1 MAIEKGFQKLTFTY
15 EATKLWFDALQVKRC
30 RDISIPI
37 TEAYNR
43 VLAEDVVALE
53 DLPRFDRSAM
63 DGYAVRAEDTN
74 GATQQKPL
82 LFRFAEGDEL
92 ADPAH
97 REAKQV
103 WTGNPIPK
111 GANAVVILENTQ
123 KKDTKLEVWSQVAVG
138 ENIIRRGEDIKK
150 GDIAAKAGTRLN
162 PYYIALLSA
171 LGYTE
176 VKVVEKPK
184 IAILATGNEL
194 AQTGKDRTEKQ
205 IYESNRA
212 MLAAMCC
219 ELDAEPL
226 DLGIAQ
232 DNVDEIAE
240 SIELGLK
247 IADAVITTGGTSV
260 GGLDLVPEAV
270 NKLGTPGIIVH
281 GIAMRPAMPTA
292 LAAIEHK
299 PIMVFSGSP
308 VAAITGF
315 EGFARP
321 LICKLLGMKQ
331 EEKRPTVKAVLT
343 RRITTALGRKNYVR
357 VRVFQKND
365 DLMAEPIATRGAS
378 NISTMTRANG
388 YIIVPENR
396 EGLMEGIAVTVH
408 LFGNIE
414 TATSNV

>member
-1 MAIEKGFQKLTFTY
+1 VVIEKGFQKLTFTY
-15 EATKLWFDALQVKRC
+15 EASKLWFDTLQVERC

-43 VLAEDVVALE
+43 VLAEDIIARE

-74 GATQQKPL
+74 GASQQKPL

-97 REAKQV
+97 REAKQI

-111 GANAVVILENTQ
+111 GANAVIILENTQ
-123 KKDTKLEVWSQVAVG
+123 RKETKLEVLSQAAIG
-138 ENIIRRGEDIKK
+138 DNIIHRGEDIKK
-150 GDIAAKAGTRLN
+150 GDIAARAGTRLN

-171 LGYTE
+171 LGFTQ
-176 VKVVEKPK
+176 VKVIEKPK

-194 AQTGKDRTEKQ
+194 AQSGEDREEKQ

-226 DLGIAQ
+226 DLGIVS
-232 DNVDEIAE
+232 DNIDEISE
-240 SIELGLK
+240 CIELGLK
-247 IADAVITTGGTSV
+247 IADAVITTGGTSI

-270 NKLGTPGIIVH
+270 NKVGKPGVIVH
-281 GIAMRPAMPTA
+281 GIAMRPAMLTA
-292 LAAIEHK
+292 LAAIERK
-299 PIMVFSGSP
+299 PVMILSGNP

-315 EGFARP
+315 EVFARP

-343 RRITTALGRKNYVR
+343 RRITTTPGRKNYVR
-357 VRVFQKND
+357 VRVFHKND
-365 DLMAEPIATRGAS
+365 DLMAEPIVSRGA
-378 NISTMTRANG
+378 NAISTMTRANG
-388 YIIVPENR
+388 YVIVPENR
-396 EGLMEGIAVTVH
+396 ESLMEGIAVTVH
-408 LFGNIE
+408 LLGGIE
-414 TATSNV
+414 TATSNI